1 MTQDTFQP
9 SWDFAPVAPDL
20 PAEGAD
26 AVTSLSGIF
35 QGYSGVIIVA
45 FLVSMITTPLMRR
58 LAVANGI
65 VDHPSDPR
73 KVHRSPIAYMGGV
86 AVYLGLLAG
95 ILFAILGTRMTE
107 LVEWHPSEH
116 ALVNLD
122 RIVPLSILLGGTIIM
137 LLGLLDD
144 IVGISPRLKIA
155 GQLFAAAAL
164 AYQNIGVKVAEGVL
178 VPLFDLVS
186 LPAVL
191 TVTLP
196 DILPGAPMGVEID
209 FVYWTGAAIIAIG
222 VVGACNASNL
232 IDGLDGL
239 LTGVTAIAMCGLI
252 VLSLD
257 LAASDDGVRDSQR
270 LILAM
275 ATLGACLGFLPHNFN
290 PATIF
295 LGDAGSMLLGYCSI
309 VTILSLGDTG
319 KTHLVVAGMI
329 IYAIPLI
336 DTVLAIIR
344 RKLAGKKMSDADSN
358 HLHHMLKRALG
369 VKGAVFTLYA
379 IGLGFAVLGAASSY
393 GRARIIYLLAIIFAS
408 YIGVI
413 AIKIARKQQ
422 IDQQATEYLKKR
434 STALARSRGNADS
447 EPSKAAG

>member
-1 MTQDTFQP
+1 MNSQTQSIPT
-9 SWDFAPVAPDL
+9 VDL
-20 PAEGAD
+20 DPAAAEQ
-26 AVTSLSGIF
+26 SLSLASIF
-35 QGYSGVIIVA
+35 QGYAGVLIVA
-45 FLVSMITTPLMRR
+45 FLVSMFATPIMRR

-73 KVHRSPIAYMGGV
+73 KVHRMPIAYMGGV
-86 AVYLGLLAG
+86 AVYLGLVAG
-95 ILFAILGTRMTE
+95 ILFAIIGTRAPG
-107 LVEWHPSEH
+107 LIDWHPSTH
-116 ALVNLD
+116 ALVAID
-122 RIVPLSILLGGTIIM
+122 RVVPLSIILGATIIM

-144 IVGISPRLKIA
+144 IVGVSPRLKIA

-164 AYQNIGVKVAEGVL
+164 AYQNIGVKVAEGALRPV
-178 VPLFDLVS
+178 FDFIH
-186 LPAVL
+186 LPSVYTFL
-191 TVTLP
+191 LP
-196 DILPGAPMGVEID
+196 EWMPGAGMAVELDLI
-209 FVYWTGAAIIAIG
+209 YWTGAIIIAVG

-239 LTGVTAIAMCGLI
+239 LTGVTAIALCGLL

-270 LILAM
+270 LILAL

-319 KTHLVVAGMI
+319 KTHLVVAGLI

-336 DTVLAIIR
+336 DTLLAIIR
-344 RKLAGKKMSDADSN
+344 RKLAGAKMSDADSN

-379 IGLGFAVLGAASSY
+379 IGSGFAILGAASSY
-393 GRARIIYLLAIIFAS
+393 GRARLIYLLALIFAT

-413 AIKIARKQQ
+413 AIKIARREQ
-422 IDQQATEYLKKR
+422 IESQALDYTQKRAKK
-434 STALARSRGNADS
+434 TPAITDS
-447 EPSKAAG
+447 SGDTPKAAG